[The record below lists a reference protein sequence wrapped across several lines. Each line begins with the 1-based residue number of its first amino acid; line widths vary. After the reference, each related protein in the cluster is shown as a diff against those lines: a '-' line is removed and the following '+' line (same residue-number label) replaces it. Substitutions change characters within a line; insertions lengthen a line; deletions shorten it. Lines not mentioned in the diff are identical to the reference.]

1 MAVTLEQIKNHM
13 VNYFSNIELDDDDYY
28 DEDGHCGGNLL
39 AEIKSYWEDFDHVQ
53 DFIYVV
59 SGKYMSDDIDLDG
72 GRDYF
77 FNSSG
82 VIPMLFDY
90 LYNTL
95 GYSEKLYRDCIWNS
109 IGLTDDLL
117 DMYDDPAII
126 REVRMASVLEED
138 NTESETKGKIVLK
151 YPAEMKS
158 ELDNNPLL
166 KFIGLSKIDNQN
178 PIYSMDIPKG
188 YTIVPE
194 INELLK
200 CK

>member
-13 VNYFSNIELDDDDYY
+13 VNYFSDMESDDDDDYY
-28 DEDGHCGGNLL
+28 DEDGHCGGDLL
-39 AEIKSYWEDFDHVQ
+39 SDIKIFWDKFSTNE

-59 SGKYMSDDIDLDG
+59 SGRWASDDIDLDG

-77 FNSSG
+77 FSHSK

-95 GYSEKLYRDCIWNS
+95 GYSLKEYQKCIWNS
-109 IGLTDDLL
+109 VGLTDDIYEL
-117 DMYDDPAII
+117 YDLQYDEP
-126 REVRMASVLEED
+126 ETLELKID
-138 NTESETKGKIVLK
+138 HKPIQGKLVLK

-166 KFIGLSKIDNQN
+166 KFIGLSRIDSS
-178 PIYSMDIPKG
+178 PIYMMEVPNG
-188 YTIVPE
+188 YTIVSE
-194 INELLK
+194 INEILK
-200 CK
+200 